1 MGAFP
6 SSRTQ
11 QKLSEDPVKETKSET
26 ISPVNEP
33 DRSVVP
39 LVPAEINLES
49 FPWAPVRLA
58 FLSGHP
64 LALLPNP
71 EPFRALVLLIAQ
83 AWRKQ
88 PAMTAPND
96 DVQLAAMAGF
106 GRDVNSWLTVRES
119 VMQDWVL
126 CSDGRWHHPEL
137 TSWALQ
143 SWEAKMRDERF
154 SAKQSARARSRKAAT
169 QQLSTVEPSHGS
181 ATAQP
186 YMKEQKTDTSGNDND
201 KKEDDVGPEAGPPSP
216 NHVLSSVEEAESGA
230 QDESKRVYED
240 HDVAL
245 IFEHWKQRTGRP
257 GEKLTHSRQRII
269 KARLLEGFSPAQICR
284 AIDFAAEND
293 FYQGRSPKNN
303 RRIDTLDVICKDAD
317 RILTLSSSGVQSRP
331 GQVKQAVR
339 DTAES
344 FLALLEPLDP
354 DVIDLETHQAPKLGG
369 GMQ

>member
-1 MGAFP
+1 MN
-6 SSRTQ
+6 
-11 QKLSEDPVKETKSET
+11 EIKSET
-26 ISPVNEP
+26 ILPVNEP
-33 DRSVVP
+33 GRSVVP
-39 LVPAEINLES
+39 LVPAEVNLES

-169 QQLSTVEPSHGS
+169 QQLSTVEGSHGS

-186 YMKEQKTDTSGNDND
+186 SKKEQETDTNGNDND
-201 KKEDDVGPEAGPPSP
+201 QREDDLGPEAGPPSP
-216 NHVLSSVEEAESGA
+216 VTDVLSSEEDAESGA
-230 QDESKRVYED
+230 QEENNRVYED

-245 IFEHWKQRTGRP
+245 IFEHWKKRTGRP
-257 GEKLTHSRQRII
+257 GEKLTHSRESII

-284 AIDFAAEND
+284 AIDHAAECD
-293 FYQGRSPKNN
+293 FYQGRTPKST
-303 RRIDTLDVICKDAD
+303 RRFDTLDVICKDAD
-317 RILTLSSSGVQSRP
+317 RILRLSSSDVQSGS

-344 FLALLEPLDP
+344 FLALLEPREP
-354 DVIDLETHQAPKLGG
+354 NVIDLEAPQAPKLGG
-369 GMQ
+369 GLL

>member
-1 MGAFP
+1 MN
-6 SSRTQ
+6 
-11 QKLSEDPVKETKSET
+11 EIKSET
-26 ISPVNEP
+26 ILSVNEP
-33 DRSVVP
+33 GRSVVP
-39 LVPAEINLES
+39 LVPAEVNLES

-96 DVQLAAMAGF
+96 DIQLAAMAGF
-106 GRDVNSWLTVRES
+106 GRDVDAWVAVREL

-154 SAKQSARARSRKAAT
+154 SAKQSARARSRKPAT
-169 QQLSTVEPSHGS
+169 QPQSKAEGSHGS
-181 ATAQP
+181 AAAQP
-186 YMKEQKTDTSGNDND
+186 YKKEQETDTNGNDND
-201 KKEDDVGPEAGPPSP
+201 QKEDDLGPEAGPQSPFTDVPS
-216 NHVLSSVEEAESGA
+216 SEEDAESGA
-230 QDESKRVYED
+230 QEDSNRVHED
-240 HDVAL
+240 HDVAF
-245 IFEHWKQRTGRP
+245 IFEHWKKRTGRP
-257 GEKLTHSRQRII
+257 GEKLTHSRESII
-269 KARLLEGFSPAQICR
+269 KARLLEGISPALICR
-284 AIDFAAEND
+284 AIDHAAEND
-293 FYQGRSPKNN
+293 FYQGRTGKSTK
-303 RRIDTLDVICKDAD
+303 RIDTLDVICKDAD
-317 RILTLSSSGVQSRP
+317 RILRLSGSDVQSRS

-344 FLALLEPLDP
+344 FLALLEQRDP
-354 DVIDLETHQAPKLGG
+354 NVFDLETTEAPKLGRG
-369 GMQ
+369 AQ

>member
-1 MGAFP
+1 M
-6 SSRTQ
+6 
-11 QKLSEDPVKETKSET
+11 KETKSET
-26 ISPVNEP
+26 KQPANAP
-33 DRSVVP
+33 DRSVEP

-106 GRDVNSWLTVRES
+106 GRDVNAWMTVRES

-143 SWEAKMRDERF
+143 SWKAKMKEEDF
-154 SAKQSARARSRKAAT
+154 SAKQSARARSRKPGAR
-169 QQLSTVEPSHGS
+169 QQTTEGASHGS

-186 YMKEQKTDTSGNDND
+186 NKREQNTYTNNREQYTYTNGNDSD
-201 KKEDDVGPEAGPPSP
+201 HIKDESGTEAGPPSP
-216 NHVLSSVEEAESGA
+216 LTDDGLASIQDAESSTQEA
-230 QDESKRVYED
+230 SKGVNED
-240 HDVAL
+240 QNVAR

-257 GEKLTHSRQRII
+257 NEKLTQSRQRII
-269 KARLLEGFSPAQICR
+269 RARLLEGISPAQICR
-284 AIDFAAEND
+284 AIDYAAQND
-293 FYQGRSPKNN
+293 FYQGLTPKSNQ
-303 RRIDTLDVICKDAD
+303 RFDTLDVICKDSD
-317 RILTLSSSGVQSRP
+317 RILRLSSSVVQSRS
-331 GQVKQAVR
+331 GQLKQAVR

-344 FLALLEPLDP
+344 FLALLEHQEPN
-354 DVIDLETHQAPKLGG
+354 VIDLESPEIPKLGG
-369 GMQ
+369 NVQ